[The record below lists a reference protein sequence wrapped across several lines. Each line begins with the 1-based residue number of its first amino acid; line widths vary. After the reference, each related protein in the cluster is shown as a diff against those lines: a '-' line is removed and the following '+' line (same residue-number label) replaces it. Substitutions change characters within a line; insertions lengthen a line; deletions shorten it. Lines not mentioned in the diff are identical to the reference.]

1 MHWRLVIGLLLLAS
15 FNRETI
21 GKRFLHLKPIPI
33 QHEDESSTEGS
44 TNPTP
49 TSTTPPS
56 NRDITVGPCKWAIG
70 RSCPDP
76 DVKYYIYTRHNPMDR
91 QCLHIDESL
100 EKSNLTDSYFNPRY
114 PTKIIIHGY
123 NSDMFLHPLQQMRE
137 EYLAKADYNIIY
149 VDWSILSPGPCY
161 ISAVHNTKHAG
172 TCTAQLVERLVE
184 TGNTDIHV
192 IGFSLGAQVPNYIAR
207 NLSSF
212 MLPRITGL
220 DPAMPLFITSG
231 MADKLDPS
239 DASYV
244 DVIHTNALVQ
254 GKMERCGHAD
264 FYMNG
269 GIMQPGCNG
278 QKINSFACSHQRAPA
293 YFLESIRSPKGF
305 WGWACSGYISYL
317 LGMCPPTNF
326 LLEAG
331 ENIRPST
338 RGMFMIDTN
347 DSSPFALGK
356 WTDLPTLG
364 AKQPQWRAPT
374 QILKAPPN
382 QGVDPLLHHI
392 DQFGK
397 LAANFNNLQM
407 WPTEHDPYEHWT
419 SFSPE
424 QKENDSDGDS
434 VEEQDPVEFI
444 EQDDRQMISTEA
456 RPTQSWWDY
465 RRNLTYGFMEDN
477 IFAVPTV
484 D

>member
-1 MHWRLVIGLLLLAS
+1 MHYLCPLVGLALVSICQAAS
-15 FNRETI
+15 TRSFATS
-21 GKRFLHLKPIPI
+21 KPLPI
-33 QHEDESSTEGS
+33 HEDVGS
-44 TNPTP
+44 TSTLAP
-49 TSTTPPS
+49 TSVTPSPT
-56 NRDITVGPCKWAIG
+56 NRDITLGPCKWVVG

-76 DVKYYIYTRHNPMDR
+76 DVKYYIYTRHNAMDR
-91 QCLHIDESL
+91 QCLHIDDSL
-100 EKSNLTDSYFNPRY
+100 EKSNLTDSYFNPRH

-123 NSDMFLHPLQQMRE
+123 NSDMFLHPLQKMRD
-137 EYLAKADYNIIY
+137 EYLSKSDYNIIY
-149 VDWSILSPGPCY
+149 VDWSVLSPGPCY
-161 ISAVHNTKHAG
+161 ISAVHNVRHAG

-192 IGFSLGAQVPNYIAR
+192 IGFSLGAQLPNYIAR

-212 MLPRITGL
+212 VLPRITGL

-231 MADKLDPS
+231 DADKLDPS
-239 DASYV
+239 DATYV
-244 DVIHTNALVQ
+244 DVYHTNALVQ
-254 GKMERCGHAD
+254 GKLERCGHAD

-331 ENIRPST
+331 DNIRSTT

-347 DSSPFALGK
+347 DSSPYALGK

-364 AKQPQWRAPT
+364 AKQPHMRAPPNH
-374 QILKAPPN
+374 LKAPPN
-382 QGVDPLLHHI
+382 QSVDPLLQHI

-397 LAANFNNLQM
+397 LAANFNNLAM
-407 WPTEHDPYEHWT
+407 SPSGRDPYEHWT

-424 QKENDSDGDS
+424 NKENDDDES
-434 VEEQDPVEFI
+434 VEEQDLVEFI
-444 EQDDRQMISTEA
+444 DPDDRQLSTQTP
-456 RPTQSWWDY
+456 PTMDWWDY
-465 RRNLTYGFMEDN
+465 RRNLTYGFMENN
-477 IFAVPTV
+477 IFAMPKLK
-484 D
+484 